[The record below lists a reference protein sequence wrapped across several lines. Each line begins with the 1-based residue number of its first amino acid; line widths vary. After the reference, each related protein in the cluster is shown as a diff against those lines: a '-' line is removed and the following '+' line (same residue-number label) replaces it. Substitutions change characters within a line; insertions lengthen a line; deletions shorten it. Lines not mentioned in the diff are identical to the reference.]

1 MTIGVPLG
9 RTSNVRYIPPMDNT
23 TTQSALDAL
32 RTAEFRL
39 SLRGYDVDEVDDFLE
54 RAAVEA
60 DQLREQVRQAAVQV
74 AQANERVRH
83 LETERT
89 TGVAPAAAEAPPSP
103 VVAVAATAGTAETVS
118 KMIEM
123 AERFVEQ
130 TRRDAEAEAAVVV
143 ADAQDRARQLASDA
157 QQRLADEV
165 ARLEGLRQR
174 LGEDVEKMSRQLESE
189 RTRLSGSLHDLLGW
203 IDKNLQPAAALAAL
217 RNPAHESQDSSDDAA
232 TNPSA
237 STASPS
243 QSADANGQATPG
255 SAQVF
260 SLDDARREE

>member
-1 MTIGVPLG
+1 
-9 RTSNVRYIPPMDNT
+9 
-23 TTQSALDAL
+23 
-32 RTAEFRL
+32 
-39 SLRGYDVDEVDDFLE
+39 
-54 RAAVEA
+54 
-60 DQLREQVRQAAVQV
+60 
-74 AQANERVRH
+74 
-83 LETERT
+83 
-89 TGVAPAAAEAPPSP
+89 
-103 VVAVAATAGTAETVS
+103 
-118 KMIEM
+118 MIEM

-217 RNPAHESQDSSDDAA
+217 RNPASEAATASTSSDDASPA
-232 TNPSA
+232 PSA
-237 STASPS
+237 ET
-243 QSADANGQATPG
+243 NGQATPG

>member
-1 MTIGVPLG
+1 
-9 RTSNVRYIPPMDNT
+9 MDNA

-83 LETERT
+83 LESER
-89 TGVAPAAAEAPPSP
+89 GAGGAPEPAAAATPSP
-103 VVAVAATAGTAETVS
+103 VAAAAVGAGTAETVS
-118 KMIEM
+118 RMIEM

-130 TRRDAEAEAAVVV
+130 TRHDAEAEAAVVV

-174 LGEDVEKMSRQLESE
+174 LGEDVEKMSRQLETE
-189 RTRLSGSLHDLLGW
+189 RTRLSGSLHELLGW
-203 IDKNLQPAAALAAL
+203 IDKNLQPAASLAAL
-217 RNPAHESQDSSDDAA
+217 RNPPA
-232 TNPSA
+232 TSA
-237 STASPS
+237 SQHPA
-243 QSADANGQATPG
+243 ADAPDAEPTDGTNDTPG

>member
-1 MTIGVPLG
+1 
-9 RTSNVRYIPPMDNT
+9 MDNV

-60 DQLREQVRQAAVQV
+60 DQLREQVRQAGVQV
-74 AQANERVRH
+74 AQANERVRAI
-83 LETERT
+83 ESERT
-89 TGVAPAAAEAPPSP
+89 TPSTQPGADAPSAP
-103 VVAVAATAGTAETVS
+103 AVAAAAAGTTETVS
-118 KMIEM
+118 RMIEM

-130 TRRDAEAEAAVVV
+130 TRRDAEAEATTVV
-143 ADAQDRARQLASDA
+143 AEAQDRARQMASEA

-174 LGEDVEKMSRQLESE
+174 LGEDVETMSRQLESE

-203 IDKNLQPAAALAAL
+203 IEKNLQPAAALAAL
-217 RNPAHESQDSSDDAA
+217 RNPGTASAATEHPATADDGPVEHDDAE
-232 TNPSA
+232 
-237 STASPS
+237 
-243 QSADANGQATPG
+243 GQGTT
-255 SAQVF
+255 AQVF
-260 SLDDARREE
+260 SLDDARHEEQHGGD

>member
-1 MTIGVPLG
+1 
-9 RTSNVRYIPPMDNT
+9 MDTT

-60 DQLREQVRQAAVQV
+60 DQLREQVRTSSAQATQAA
-74 AQANERVRH
+74 ERVRH
-83 LETERT
+83 LETTERPP
-89 TGVAPAAAEAPPSP
+89 GVAPAAPP
-103 VVAVAATAGTAETVS
+103 AADAATKAAAAAATTGTVT

-130 TRRDAEAEAAVVV
+130 TRLDAESEAARIV
-143 ADAQDRARQLASDA
+143 ADAQDRARQLATDA

-174 LGEDVEKMSRQLESE
+174 LGEDVEKMSTQLESE
-189 RTRLSGSLHDLLGW
+189 RMRLSGSLHDLLGW

-217 RNPAHESQDSSDDAA
+217 R
-232 TNPSA
+232 T
-237 STASPS
+237 STAGAGAPT
-243 QSADANGQATPG
+243 NGQASPQSNG
-255 SAQVF
+255 GAQVL
-260 SLDDARREE
+260 SIDDARREE

>member
-1 MTIGVPLG
+1 
-9 RTSNVRYIPPMDNT
+9 MDTT

-60 DQLREQVRQAAVQV
+60 DQLREQVRQST
-74 AQANERVRH
+74 AQATQAAERVRH
-83 LETERT
+83 LEVERPSAAPT
-89 TGVAPAAAEAPPSP
+89 AAAPAVPVAKGAAAG
-103 VVAVAATAGTAETVS
+103 ATAGTVT

-130 TRRDAEAEAAVVV
+130 TRLDAEAEAARIV
-143 ADAQDRARQLASDA
+143 ADAQDRARQLATDA

-174 LGEDVEKMSRQLESE
+174 LGEDVEKMSTQLESE
-189 RTRLSGSLHDLLGW
+189 RMRLSGSLHDLLGW

-217 RNPAHESQDSSDDAA
+217 RSGVAGTP
-232 TNPSA
+232 T
-237 STASPS
+237 
-243 QSADANGQATPG
+243 NGQSGG
-255 SAQVF
+255 SAQVL
-260 SLDDARREE
+260 SMDDARREE

>member
-1 MTIGVPLG
+1 
-9 RTSNVRYIPPMDNT
+9 MDTT

-60 DQLREQVRQAAVQV
+60 DQLREQVRSTS
-74 AQANERVRH
+74 AQATQSAERLRH
-83 LETERT
+83 LESTERPP
-89 TGVAPAAAEAPPSP
+89 GPAPAAPPSSEAATK
-103 VVAVAATAGTAETVS
+103 AVAAGAATGTVT

-130 TRRDAEAEAAVVV
+130 TRLDAEAEAARIV
-143 ADAQDRARQLASDA
+143 ADAQDRARQLATDA

-174 LGEDVEKMSRQLESE
+174 LGEDVEKMSTQLESE
-189 RTRLSGSLHDLLGW
+189 RMRLSGSLHDLLGW

-217 RNPAHESQDSSDDAA
+217 RTSPVGAGAPASGQ
-232 TNPSA
+232 PS
-237 STASPS
+237 P
-243 QSADANGQATPG
+243 QSNGG
-255 SAQVF
+255 AQV
-260 SLDDARREE
+260 LHIDDARREE

>member
-1 MTIGVPLG
+1 
-9 RTSNVRYIPPMDNT
+9 MDSTT

-60 DQLREQVRQAAVQV
+60 DQLREQLRTTSAQAA
-74 AQANERVRH
+74 QAADRVRH
-83 LETERT
+83 LESTERAAPT
-89 TGVAPAAAEAPPSP
+89 TATASPPPTTSVTPPVPSP
-103 VVAVAATAGTAETVS
+103 ADTAAKAAVAGAATGTVT

-130 TRRDAEAEAAVVV
+130 TRLDAEAEAAKIV
-143 ADAQDRARQLASDA
+143 ADAQDRARQLATDA

-174 LGEDVEKMSRQLESE
+174 LGEDVEKMSAQLESE
-189 RTRLSGSLHDLLGW
+189 RARLSGSLHDLLGW
-203 IDKNLQPAAALAAL
+203 IDKNLQPAAALSAL
-217 RNPAHESQDSSDDAA
+217 RA
-232 TNPSA
+232 TPV
-237 STASPS
+237 TASAPT
-243 QSADANGQATPG
+243 NGGTPQTNG
-255 SAQVF
+255 GAQVLN
-260 SLDDARREE
+260 LDDARREE

>member
-1 MTIGVPLG
+1 
-9 RTSNVRYIPPMDNT
+9 MDTT

-60 DQLREQVRQAAVQV
+60 DQLREQVRTSSATAAQAA
-74 AQANERVRH
+74 ERVRH
-83 LETERT
+83 LESTDRAPAGPAPAT
-89 TGVAPAAAEAPPSP
+89 APAADAATK
-103 VVAVAATAGTAETVS
+103 AVAAGAATGTVT

-130 TRRDAEAEAAVVV
+130 TRLDAEAEAAKIV
-143 ADAQDRARQLASDA
+143 ADAQDRARQLATDA

-174 LGEDVEKMSRQLESE
+174 LGEDVEKMSSQLESE
-189 RTRLSGSLHDLLGW
+189 RMRLSGSLHDLLGW
-203 IDKNLQPAAALAAL
+203 IDKNLQPAASLAAM
-217 RNPAHESQDSSDDAA
+217 RSSSVGAA
-232 TNPSA
+232 TP
-237 STASPS
+237 T
-243 QSADANGQATPG
+243 NGQASPQG
-255 SAQVF
+255 NGGAQV
-260 SLDDARREE
+260 LNIDDARREE

>member
-1 MTIGVPLG
+1 
-9 RTSNVRYIPPMDNT
+9 MDT
-23 TTQSALDAL
+23 TTSQSALDAL

-60 DQLREQVRQAAVQV
+60 DQLREQVRTSS
-74 AQANERVRH
+74 AQATQASERVRH
-83 LETERT
+83 LETTERPAGPAPAVPPAADAATTAAAAAAT
-89 TGVAPAAAEAPPSP
+89 TG
-103 VVAVAATAGTAETVS
+103 TVT

-130 TRRDAEAEAAVVV
+130 TRVDAEAEAARIV
-143 ADAQDRARQLASDA
+143 ADAQDRARQLATDA

-174 LGEDVEKMSRQLESE
+174 LGEDVEKMSTQLESE
-189 RTRLSGSLHDLLGW
+189 RMRLSGSLHDLLGW

-217 RNPAHESQDSSDDAA
+217 RPSVGSSSP
-232 TNPSA
+232 TTGP
-237 STASPS
+237 ASP
-243 QSADANGQATPG
+243 QSNGG
-255 SAQVF
+255 AQV
-260 SLDDARREE
+260 LNIDDARREE

>member
-1 MTIGVPLG
+1 
-9 RTSNVRYIPPMDNT
+9 MDTT

-60 DQLREQVRQAAVQV
+60 DQLKEQVRTTSAQATQAA
-74 AQANERVRH
+74 ERLRH
-83 LETERT
+83 LETTERT
-89 TGVAPAAAEAPPSP
+89 PGPAPAAPP
-103 VVAVAATAGTAETVS
+103 VADVATKAVAAGATTGTVT

-130 TRRDAEAEAAVVV
+130 TRLDAEAEATRIV
-143 ADAQDRARQLASDA
+143 ADAQDRARQLATDA

-174 LGEDVEKMSRQLESE
+174 LGEDVEKMSTQLESE
-189 RTRLSGSLHDLLGW
+189 RMRLSGSLHDLLGW

-217 RNPAHESQDSSDDAA
+217 RTSTVNGAA
-232 TNPSA
+232 QTNGP
-237 STASPS
+237 
-243 QSADANGQATPG
+243 ATPQSNG
-255 SAQVF
+255 GAQVL
-260 SLDDARREE
+260 SIDDARREE

>member
-1 MTIGVPLG
+1 MSAHGPGAARI
-9 RTSNVRYIPPMDNT
+9 VRYIPAMDNTT

-60 DQLREQVRQAAVQV
+60 DQLREQVRQAA
-74 AQANERVRH
+74 AQAAQAAERLRH
-83 LETERT
+83 QDPDRAA
-89 TGVAPAAAEAPPSP
+89 APAASTPP
-103 VVAVAATAGTAETVS
+103 VATSGQGATDTVS
-118 KMIEM
+118 KMLAM

-130 TRRDAEAEAAVVV
+130 TRLDAEKEAA
-143 ADAQDRARQLASDA
+143 AILAGAQERARQLATDA

-174 LGEDVEKMSRQLESE
+174 LGEDVEQMSRKLETE
-189 RTRLSGSLHDLLGW
+189 RLRLTGSLHDLLGW
-203 IDKNLQPAAALAAL
+203 IDKSLQPSAALAATAAPST
-217 RNPAHESQDSSDDAA
+217 NGPSAASTSSG
-232 TNPSA
+232 A
-237 STASPS
+237 STAT
-243 QSADANGQATPG
+243 ANGQGIEP

-260 SLDDARREE
+260 SLDDARRDE

>member
-1 MTIGVPLG
+1 
-9 RTSNVRYIPPMDNT
+9 MDTT

-60 DQLREQVRQAAVQV
+60 DQLREQVRTSS
-74 AQANERVRH
+74 AQAPRRPSACG
-83 LETERT
+83 TWRRPSARRRPT
-89 TGVAPAAAEAPPSP
+89 PAAAPA
-103 VVAVAATAGTAETVS
+103 VVRRDRGQGRAAGATTGTVT

-130 TRRDAEAEAAVVV
+130 TRLDAEAEAAKIV
-143 ADAQDRARQLASDA
+143 AEAQDRARQLATDA

-174 LGEDVEKMSRQLESE
+174 LGEDVEKMSSQLESE
-189 RTRLSGSLHDLLGW
+189 RMRLSGSLHDLLGW
-203 IDKNLQPAAALAAL
+203 IDKNLQPAAALAAM
-217 RNPAHESQDSSDDAA
+217 RTSSVGGVAP
-232 TNPSA
+232 T
-237 STASPS
+237 
-243 QSADANGQATPG
+243 NGQAAPQSNG
-255 SAQVF
+255 GAQVLN
-260 SLDDARREE
+260 LDDARREE

>member
-1 MTIGVPLG
+1 
-9 RTSNVRYIPPMDNT
+9 MDTT

-60 DQLREQVRQAAVQV
+60 DQLREQVRTSSAQATQAA
-74 AQANERVRH
+74 ERVRH
-83 LETERT
+83 LETTERT
-89 TGVAPAAAEAPPSP
+89 PGPTPAAAPA
-103 VVAVAATAGTAETVS
+103 VVPETAAKAVAAGATTGTVT

-130 TRRDAEAEAAVVV
+130 TRLDAEAEAARIV
-143 ADAQDRARQLASDA
+143 AEAQDRARQLATDA

-174 LGEDVEKMSRQLESE
+174 LGEDVEKMSSQLESE
-189 RTRLSGSLHDLLGW
+189 RMRLSGSLNDLIGW
-203 IDKNLQPAAALAAL
+203 IDKNLQPAAALAAM
-217 RNPAHESQDSSDDAA
+217 RTSSVGGVAP
-232 TNPSA
+232 T
-237 STASPS
+237 
-243 QSADANGQATPG
+243 NGQAAPQSNG
-255 SAQVF
+255 GAQVLN
-260 SLDDARREE
+260 LDDARREE

>member
-1 MTIGVPLG
+1 
-9 RTSNVRYIPPMDNT
+9 MDNTT

-60 DQLREQVRQAAVQV
+60 DQLRDQVRQAG
-74 AQANERVRH
+74 AQAAQAAERLRH
-83 LETERT
+83 QEPGRPA
-89 TGVAPAAAEAPPSP
+89 APASSAQPAAMSGPGS
-103 VVAVAATAGTAETVS
+103 TETVS

-130 TRRDAEAEAAVVV
+130 TRLDAEKEAAAIL
-143 ADAQDRARQLASDA
+143 ADAQERARQLATDA
-157 QQRLADEV
+157 QHRLADEV

-174 LGEDVEKMSRQLESE
+174 LGEDVEQMSRKLESE
-189 RTRLSGSLHDLLGW
+189 RSRLAGSLHDLLGW
-203 IDKNLQPAAALAAL
+203 IDKNLQPAAAT
-217 RNPAHESQDSSDDAA
+217 PATSAPSANGPGAPS
-232 TNPSA
+232 NPSGA
-237 STASPS
+237 SKPVN
-243 QSADANGQATPG
+243 NGQGGEA

>member
-1 MTIGVPLG
+1 MA
-9 RTSNVRYIPPMDNT
+9 RYIPAMDNT

-60 DQLREQVRQAAVQV
+60 DQLRE
-74 AQANERVRH
+74 RVRVAAAQVSAP
-83 LETERT
+83 LERT
-89 TGVAPAAAEAPPSP
+89 RPPEPERPAAPAVSAPP
-103 VVAVAATAGTAETVS
+103 VATAGPGSSETVS
-118 KMIEM
+118 KMLEM

-130 TRRDAEAEAAVVV
+130 TRLDAEKEAAAIL
-143 ADAQDRARQLASDA
+143 ADAQERARQLATDA

-165 ARLEGLRQR
+165 ARLEGQRQR
-174 LGEDVEKMSRQLESE
+174 LGEDVEQMSQKLEAE
-189 RTRLSGSLHDLLGW
+189 RTRLTGSLHDLLGW
-203 IDKNLQPAAALAAL
+203 IDTSLQPVAAFATAAA
-217 RNPAHESQDSSDDAA
+217 PSS
-232 TNPSA
+232 NGPSA
-237 STASPS
+237 SSSASTP
-243 QSADANGQATPG
+243 AGNGQGAAS

>member
-1 MTIGVPLG
+1 
-9 RTSNVRYIPPMDNT
+9 MDTT

-60 DQLREQVRQAAVQV
+60 DQLREQVRQSS
-74 AQANERVRH
+74 AQAAQTAERLRH
-83 LETERT
+83 LEVERPS
-89 TGVAPAAAEAPPSP
+89 GAPAAATPAPAAKA
-103 VVAVAATAGTAETVS
+103 AVAGATTGTVT

-130 TRRDAEAEAAVVV
+130 TRLDAEAEAAKIV
-143 ADAQDRARQLASDA
+143 ADAQDRARQLATDA

-174 LGEDVEKMSRQLESE
+174 LGEDVEKMSTQLESE
-189 RTRLSGSLHDLLGW
+189 RMRLSGSLHDLLGW

-217 RNPAHESQDSSDDAA
+217 RTSNA
-232 TNPSA
+232 TP
-237 STASPS
+237 T
-243 QSADANGQATPG
+243 NGQAG
-255 SAQVF
+255 GQSNGGAQVL
-260 SLDDARREE
+260 SIDDARREE

>member
-1 MTIGVPLG
+1 MALEL
-9 RTSNVRYIPPMDNT
+9 RYIPTMDNAT
-23 TTQSALDAL
+23 PQSALDAL

-74 AQANERVRH
+74 AQANERVKH
-83 LETERT
+83 LEAEMTAMPAAAAST
-89 TGVAPAAAEAPPSP
+89 TTAPAAPAATAPAP
-103 VVAVAATAGTAETVS
+103 AVAAAATVGTTETIAR
-118 KMIEM
+118 MIEM

-130 TRRDAEAEAAVVV
+130 TRRDAETEAAAVV
-143 ADAQDRARQLASDA
+143 AEAQDRARQLATDA

-174 LGEDVEKMSRQLESE
+174 LGEDVEKVSRQLESE
-189 RTRLSGSLHDLLGW
+189 RARLNGSLHELLGW
-203 IDKNLQPAAALAAL
+203 IDKNLQPSSALAAL
-217 RNPAHESQDSSDDAA
+217 RNPPGATSQPA
-232 TNPSA
+232 
-237 STASPS
+237 
-243 QSADANGQATPG
+243 QSAPDAGAEVAPTAEPAG

-260 SLDDARREE
+260 RLDDARHEE

>member
-1 MTIGVPLG
+1 
-9 RTSNVRYIPPMDNT
+9 MDTT

-60 DQLREQVRQAAVQV
+60 DQLREQVRTSS
-74 AQANERVRH
+74 AQATQSAERLRH
-83 LETERT
+83 LESTERT
-89 TGVAPAAAEAPPSP
+89 PGPPPAAVPSVEAPTK
-103 VVAVAATAGTAETVS
+103 AVAAAGAATATTGTVT

-130 TRRDAEAEAAVVV
+130 TRLDAEAEAARIV
-143 ADAQDRARQLASDA
+143 ADAQDRARQLATDA

-174 LGEDVEKMSRQLESE
+174 LGEDVEKMSTQLESE
-189 RTRLSGSLHDLLGW
+189 RMRLSGSLHDLLGW

-217 RNPAHESQDSSDDAA
+217 RTS
-232 TNPSA
+232 TVGVGA
-237 STASPS
+237 S
-243 QSADANGQATPG
+243 ANGPATPQSNG
-255 SAQVF
+255 GAQVL
-260 SLDDARREE
+260 SMDDARREE

>member
-1 MTIGVPLG
+1 
-9 RTSNVRYIPPMDNT
+9 MDTT

-60 DQLREQVRQAAVQV
+60 DQLREQVRQTS
-74 AQANERVRH
+74 AQASQAADRLRR
-83 LETERT
+83 LEADRTAGAPSTAPPPAEAAAKPLAVTAAT
-89 TGVAPAAAEAPPSP
+89 TG
-103 VVAVAATAGTAETVS
+103 TVS

-130 TRRDAEAEAAVVV
+130 TRVDAEAEAAKVV
-143 ADAQDRARQLASDA
+143 AEAQDRARQLATDA

-174 LGEDVEKMSRQLESE
+174 LGEDVEKMSTQLESE
-189 RTRLSGSLHDLLGW
+189 RARLSGSLHDLLGW

-217 RNPAHESQDSSDDAA
+217 RSSSVAP
-232 TNPSA
+232 T
-237 STASPS
+237 
-243 QSADANGQATPG
+243 NGQANVQG
-255 SAQVF
+255 NGGAQVL
-260 SLDDARREE
+260 SIDDARREE